1 MFILFVIGSLL
12 GIVCFA
18 LCGDCRLLFVVR
30 LCVVVI
36 RVDLFGVAVLSDV
49 CCLPCVV
56 RWLLFDGWFLCV
68 LCVVCC

>member
-1 MFILFVIGSLL
+1 MSMCMLVCVCCFVGALFV
-12 GIVCFA
+12 V
-18 LCGDCRLLFVVR
+18 CRLLFVVR

-36 RVDLFGVAVLSDV
+36 CVDLFGVAVLSDV